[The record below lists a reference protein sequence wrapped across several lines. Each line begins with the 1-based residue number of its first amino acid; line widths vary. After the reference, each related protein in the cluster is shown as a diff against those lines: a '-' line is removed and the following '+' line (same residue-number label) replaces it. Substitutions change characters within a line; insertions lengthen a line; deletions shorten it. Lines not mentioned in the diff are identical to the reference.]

1 MEDDMAA
8 DAVLWLI
15 VAAAFAFISCGC
27 ILTAR
32 RDKPDEFTAAGFGR
46 EFDRAA

>member
-1 MEDDMAA
+1 MAV
-8 DAVLWLI
+8 DAVLWADL
-15 VAAAFAFISCGC
+15 AAIFAFISCGC

-32 RDKPDEFTAAGFGR
+32 RARRRELAKAGFDR

>member
-1 MEDDMAA
+1 MAA

-15 VAAAFAFISCGC
+15 LAAAVAFISCGC
-27 ILTAR
+27 RLTAR
-32 RDKPDEFTAAGFGR
+32 PKPVGGFGAAKFDR